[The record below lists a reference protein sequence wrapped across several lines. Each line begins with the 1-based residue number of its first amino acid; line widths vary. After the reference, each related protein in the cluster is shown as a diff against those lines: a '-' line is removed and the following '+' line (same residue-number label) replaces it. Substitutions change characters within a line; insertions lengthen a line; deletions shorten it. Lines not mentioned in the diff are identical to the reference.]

1 MKGQK
6 SYWVSDKKQWWVCP
20 NHCPPVKIH
29 SKIQSCYFSCCNNQR
44 PIEKPLIKEKIAIK
58 EQKHDLCAWKPCK
71 EKKRPNSKYCSHNC
85 KNKNARHRYNM
96 KKKGIA
102 V

>member
-1 MKGQK
+1 MRIQK
-6 SYWVSDKKQWWVCP
+6 SYWTSKEKEWWVCP
-20 NHCPPVKIH
+20 NHCPSIKMHKKV
-29 SKIQSCYFSCCNNQR
+29 QQCYFSSCTNQR
-44 PIEKPLIKEKIAIK
+44 PIEEPLIKLPIEKK
-58 EQKHDLCAWKPCK
+58 VDDLCAWKPCK